1 MAKLE
6 DNEDIVE
13 DIEEETTQD
22 IEEVEESNDEIEEE
36 TQEVEDITYEQA
48 LEWKKRLQKAE
59 KKLVDL
65 KKQAKTKEKQ
75 TDNPIS
81 SKDEVKKILAEE
93 RFYDKNPEAELY
105 RKEIE
110 KYQTKGLS
118 LEDAYLL
125 ASKKDKEV
133 EQRRE
138 TYWQWLVKWSVK
150 TDWISTISIDDFDR
164 MTPQS
169 QDEYTKKMTAK
180 YWKVKFK

>member
-1 MAKLE
+1 MAELE
-6 DNEDIVE
+6 NEDIID

-36 TQEVEDITYEQA
+36 TPEVEDITYEQA

-65 KKQAKTKEKQ
+65 KKQAKTEKK
-75 TDNPIS
+75 TDTPIS

-93 RFYDKNPEAELY
+93 RFYDKNQEAESY

-110 KYQTKGLS
+110 RYQTKGLS

-125 ASKKDKEV
+125 ASKKDKEII
-133 EQRRE
+133 ERRE
-138 TYWQWLVKWSVK
+138 IY
-150 TDWISTISIDDFDR
+150 
-164 MTPQS
+164 
-169 QDEYTKKMTAK
+169 
-180 YWKVKFK
+180 

>member
-1 MAKLE
+1 MANLE

-110 KYQTKGLS
+110 KYQEKGYT
-118 LEDAYLL
+118 LEDAYLV
-125 ASKKDKEV
+125 ASKNDKEV

-138 TYWQWLVKWSVK
+138 IYWKWIVKWSQNVE
-150 TDWISTISIDDFDR
+150 WMSVVSIDEFDR
-164 MTPQS
+164 MTPQA
-169 QDEYTKKMTAK
+169 QDDYTKKMSVK